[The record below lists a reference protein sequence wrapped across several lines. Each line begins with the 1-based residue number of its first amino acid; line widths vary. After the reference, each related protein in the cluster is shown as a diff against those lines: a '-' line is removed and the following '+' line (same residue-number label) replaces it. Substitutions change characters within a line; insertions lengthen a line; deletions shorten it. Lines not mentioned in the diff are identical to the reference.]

1 MNTEPE
7 VNLELMSFIETHI
20 LPQYNAIDK
29 AQGLPPIIRAINCS
43 LVLAKAVAAD
53 VNMAYV
59 VAAYHDLGMS
69 GPKAIHHLTG
79 GKILLKDVRL
89 RRWFSTEQLRLM
101 KEAVEDHRATM
112 SHAPRNI
119 YGSIIAEAVRNFE
132 PSSVFKNSV
141 ANLLRQHPKASQ
153 NVLFDL
159 FKKHIKEKYAE
170 SGYIKLWI
178 QNSQNEKD
186 LKQIRAILANETL
199 LQNYFKEA
207 VESAKALQ

>member
-1 MNTEPE
+1 MITEPE
-7 VNLELMSFIETHI
+7 VNLELMTFIETHI

-29 AQGLPPIIRAINCS
+29 AEGLQPIMRAISRS

-53 VNMAYV
+53 ANMAYV

-79 GKILLKDVRL
+79 GKILSKDMRL
-89 RRWFSTEQLRLM
+89 RRWFSQEQLRVM

-112 SHAPRNI
+112 SHAPRSI
-119 YGSIIAEAVRNFE
+119 YGSIIAEAVRDFE

-141 ANLLRQHPKASQ
+141 VNLLKQHPDASQ
-153 NVLFDL
+153 NMLFGL
-159 FKKHIKEKYAE
+159 FKKHLKEKYAE

-178 QNSQNEKD
+178 QNSQNERD
-186 LKQIRAILANETL
+186 LKQIRTMLTNEAL
-199 LQNYFKEA
+199 LQKAFQEALAAA
-207 VESAKALQ
+207 VEPS